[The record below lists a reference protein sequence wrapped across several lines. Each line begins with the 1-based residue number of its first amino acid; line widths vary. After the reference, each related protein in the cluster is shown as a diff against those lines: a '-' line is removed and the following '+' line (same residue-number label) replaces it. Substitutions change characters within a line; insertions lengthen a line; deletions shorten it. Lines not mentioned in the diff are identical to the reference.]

1 MKIFQVQLSAAQHKN
16 AKENDS
22 FFVLHVDLS
31 GWAPGKIHTVERE
44 RKGFQV
50 NCVTKRKPKPKSDEI
65 SKTLKHGKSAARFVQ
80 DMAKW
85 QPNGYAKINLETKI
99 VYAAQQISSIL

>member
-1 MKIFQVQLSAAQHKN
+1 MKIFQMQLSAAQHKN
-16 AKENDS
+16 AEENDS

-50 NCVTKRKPKPKSDEI
+50 NCVAKRKPKPKSDEI